1 MKNTRAAVCVLFV
14 LSALLAGCPIDV
26 PAKAKKHVD
35 LKGFIPDDIVEHTLS
50 ALPAADQTEVA
61 RLYGCYWPSGEKK
74 QCAQIGAGTL
84 VSYSTAMSY
93 SYTNLRWSKLSPSVW
108 VCCSYYKDNT
118 EYDPADRKV
127 IFKFTKSAGSTWTLE
142 QYVVPMGTQAGPL
155 AVGKNVEKLAGGG
168 KDGADCYVYDKN
180 DAASPKMLAPKP
192 L

>member
-35 LKGFIPDDIVEHTLS
+35 LKGFIPDDIAEKKFS
-50 ALPAADQTEVA
+50 ELPAADQAEIA

-118 EYDPADRKV
+118 EYDSADRKV
-127 IFKFTKSAGSTWTLE
+127 IFKFTENAGTWTLE
-142 QYVVPMGTQAGPL
+142 QYVVPMGTQAGPFTK
-155 AVGKNVEKLAGGG
+155 GKDVEKLPGG

-180 DAASPKMLAPKP
+180 DATSPKMLAPKP

>member
-35 LKGFIPDDIVEHTLS
+35 LKGFIPDDSVEHTLS
-50 ALPAADQTEVA
+50 ARPAADQAEIA
-61 RLYGCYWPSGEKK
+61 SLYGCYWPSGEKK
-74 QCAQIGAGTL
+74 QCAEIRAGTL

-127 IFKFTKSAGSTWTLE
+127 IFKFTESAGAWTLE

-168 KDGADCYVYDKN
+168 KDGADCYVYDN
-180 DAASPKMLAPKP
+180 DSASPKMLAPKP